1 MSIKADA
8 PRCSGLSYDNA
19 ALQHAL
25 ATYYPSNFSL
35 MRLELTGTYSLATTT
50 ASACGIFFQCFCL
63 IFCLMHLLVDSAKVD
78 LDKVLNRFQAEIT
91 VQYLPLH
98 VDVCP
103 VLLRYL

>member
-1 MSIKADA
+1 
-8 PRCSGLSYDNA
+8 
-19 ALQHAL
+19 
-25 ATYYPSNFSL
+25 
-35 MRLELTGTYSLATTT
+35 
-50 ASACGIFFQCFCL
+50 
-63 IFCLMHLLVDSAKVD
+63 MHLLVDSAKVD